1 MHFFYCINLIQHI
14 PFSFLIKWTR
24 RGSPIRGYECGEY
37 DYTFKDSF
45 LLVMKKTLLTYFCL
59 ILGATL
65 QGIAMSVFLFPHS
78 IPSGGGAG
86 LAILINHFFH
96 LSLGFSLWLANVVF
110 LLFALPYF
118 GFTWTFRTII
128 SVAITAL
135 TVGYI
140 TAYYPHPHI
149 NIFICIVAGS
159 IVFGFGVGLLIR
171 AGASSGGM
179 VIPSLMIANYK
190 KWSPGKVMMGIN
202 LIIFLLTAVVIDY
215 NIVLYAIICQ
225 FFSTNIIDFI
235 YDLKIH
241 RIRFLTAN
249 WRKK

>member
-1 MHFFYCINLIQHI
+1 MDKGEVVQ
-14 PFSFLIKWTR
+14 
-24 RGSPIRGYECGEY
+24 RGNESGNH
-37 DYTFKDSF
+37 DYIFEDPF

-59 ILGATL
+59 LLGATL

-96 LSLGFSLWLANVVF
+96 LSLGFSLWLANAVF

-128 SVAITAL
+128 SVAITAM

-140 TAYYPHPHI
+140 TSHYPHPHI

-159 IVFGFGVGLLIR
+159 VIFGFGVGLLIR

-190 KWSPGKVMMGIN
+190 QWTPGKVMMGIN
-202 LIIFLLTAVVIDY
+202 LIIFLLTAVVIDI

-225 FFSTNIIDFI
+225 FFSTNIIDSI
-235 YDLKIH
+235 YDLKLHKI
-241 RIRFLTAN
+241 RILTAN
-249 WRKK
+249 WRKR

>member
-1 MHFFYCINLIQHI
+1 MDKGEVVQ
-14 PFSFLIKWTR
+14 
-24 RGSPIRGYECGEY
+24 RGNESGNH
-37 DYTFKDSF
+37 DYTFEDPF

-59 ILGATL
+59 LLGATL

-96 LSLGFSLWLANVVF
+96 LSLGFSLWLANAVF

-128 SVAITAL
+128 SVAITAM

-140 TAYYPHPHI
+140 TSHYPHPHI

-159 IVFGFGVGLLIR
+159 VIFGFGVGLLIR

-190 KWSPGKVMMGIN
+190 QWTPGKVMMGIN
-202 LIIFLLTAVVIDY
+202 LIIFLLTAVVIDI

-225 FFSTNIIDFI
+225 FFSTNIIDSI
-235 YDLKIH
+235 YDLKLQKI
-241 RIRFLTAN
+241 RILTAN
-249 WRKK
+249 WRKR

>member
-1 MHFFYCINLIQHI
+1 MDKGEVVQ
-14 PFSFLIKWTR
+14 
-24 RGSPIRGYECGEY
+24 RGNESGNH
-37 DYTFKDSF
+37 DYIFEEPF

-59 ILGATL
+59 LLGATL

-96 LSLGFSLWLANVVF
+96 LSLGFSLWLANAVF

-128 SVAITAL
+128 SVAITAM

-140 TAYYPHPHI
+140 TSHYPHPHI

-159 IVFGFGVGLLIR
+159 VIFGFGVGLLIR

-190 KWSPGKVMMGIN
+190 QWTPGKVMMGIN
-202 LIIFLLTAVVIDY
+202 LIIFLLTAVVIDI

-225 FFSTNIIDFI
+225 FFSTNIIDSI
-235 YDLKIH
+235 YDLKLHKI
-241 RIRFLTAN
+241 RILTAN
-249 WRKK
+249 WRKR